1 MQTWLALPDG
11 KEEIDPAFDHV
22 PGDGLP
28 LVEAAARRRG
38 C

>member
-11 KEEIDPAFDHV
+11 KEEIAPAFNHV
-22 PGDGLP
+22 AESGLP
-28 LVEAAARRRG
+28 MVETAARRRA